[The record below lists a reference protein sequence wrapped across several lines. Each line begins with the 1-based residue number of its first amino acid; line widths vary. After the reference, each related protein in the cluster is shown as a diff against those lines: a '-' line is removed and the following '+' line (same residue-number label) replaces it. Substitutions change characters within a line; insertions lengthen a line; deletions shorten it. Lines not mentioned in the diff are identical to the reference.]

1 MNHTIMKKILLT
13 ISLGA
18 ICLSTIAQK
27 TLNLN
32 TMEMS
37 EGINKSLPTRDIE
50 YDSDGVTI
58 TYHFNNITI
67 NEDPLF
73 DDASIVKIDGF
84 WPSHSEGQP
93 AILTKWDTFVIPDGK
108 STVVLLDSTIV
119 EYPLELSPARPVLSD
134 YEYETHTKDNV
145 KPIVAYK
152 GFYPPSLIP
161 ATRKNMYRDK
171 TLLEVCVCP
180 IKYNYQNKKVRFYKE
195 LKYKVYYNNDYRETF
210 NDPINC
216 SSNTFLN
223 NIALNV
229 SSNSLLKSRALSSS
243 ASLLPNS
250 QYLII
255 TVPKYAEAANRLAE
269 WKRTLGFD
277 VHILNKSKW
286 TTTQIKDTIQN
297 AYNNIEYLLII
308 GSQSDVPAKY
318 SNLISSHV
326 TDLYY
331 GCLTT
336 GYTPSIF
343 RGRIPIR
350 TSEEANIVVN
360 KIINYEKNPCT
371 IPSMFNTGIHCAFFQ
386 NGSPSGYEDRRFT
399 LTSERIRDYML
410 QLGDTVHR
418 VYYTGPSTYPTN
430 WNNDSYA
437 HGEPI
442 PNELLR
448 SNFAWDGDST
458 DIINYINQKSFYIL
472 YRGHGGVQEWCDP
485 NFTVNNIGSLNNEDA
500 QPVVFSICCNTGTFN
515 DNNCLCEAFL
525 KKENGGCS
533 AIFGATEVGWSGHN
547 DVLAEGMFDAI
558 WPSSALWPSIPN
570 TNGINT
576 NAPTPTFRLGQI
588 LDQGLRRVDE
598 AYLGIGLERRTQC
611 TYELFH
617 CFGDPSMMIYTETPT
632 PFSNA
637 SIIRQ
642 NGTIYVNTGGTTATI
657 TYYNRRTGN
666 VESYSGTTHTHTDD
680 PEISVCISAHNKI
693 PYIDAGTLYIQNA
706 TLTNNTYYEAKTI
719 KVGKNV
725 TTTQT
730 SGDVN
735 FSNGCYKLIGDQIE
749 LHPGSTISW
758 GTTVE
763 IRNN

>member
-1 MNHTIMKKILLT
+1 ME
-13 ISLGA
+13 
-18 ICLSTIAQK
+18 LSK
-27 TLNLN
+27 
-32 TMEMS
+32 
-37 EGINKSLPTRDIE
+37 GINKSMPTRDIE
-50 YDSDGVTI
+50 YDSDGVTV
-58 TYHFNNITI
+58 TYHFNSIFI
-67 NEDPLF
+67 NEDPLY
-73 DDASIVKIDGF
+73 DGASIIKIDGF
-84 WPSHSEGQP
+84 WPDHNVGKPS
-93 AILTKWDTFVIPDGK
+93 ILTRWDTFVIPDGK
-108 STVVLLDSTIV
+108 SKLILLDSTIV

-134 YEYETHTKDNV
+134 YDYKTYTKENV
-145 KPIVAYK
+145 KPIIAYK
-152 GFYPPSLIP
+152 GFYPAALIP
-161 ATRKNMYRDK
+161 VTRKNMYRDK

-180 IKYNYQNKKVRFYKE
+180 IKYDYQNRKVRIYKE
-195 LKYKVYYNNDYRETF
+195 FKYKVYYNPDYKETT
-210 NDPINC
+210 NVPSDC
-216 SSNTFLN
+216 LRNTFLN

-229 SSNSLLKSRALSSS
+229 SSNSPMKSRDLLSS

-250 QYLII
+250 HYLII

-277 VHILNKSKW
+277 VHILSKSTW
-286 TTTQIKDTIQN
+286 TTTQIKDTIKN
-297 AYNNIEYLLII
+297 AYSDIEYLLII
-308 GSQSDVPAKY
+308 GGQSDVPAKS
-318 SNLISSHV
+318 SNLTSIHR

-350 TSEEANIVVN
+350 TSDEANIVIN

-371 IPSMFNTGIHCAFFQ
+371 VPSMYNTGIHCAYFQ
-386 NGSPSGYEDRRFT
+386 DDSLSGYEDRRFT

-410 QLGDTVHR
+410 QIGKTVHR
-418 VYYTGPSTYPTN
+418 VYYAPFNVDPTN
-430 WNNDSYA
+430 WNNGTYA
-437 HGEPI
+437 NGEPI

-448 SNFAWDGDST
+448 PNFTWDGDST
-458 DIINYINQKSFYIL
+458 DIINYINQKSFYML
-472 YRGHGGVQEWCDP
+472 YRGHGGIYEWIHP
-485 NFTVNNIGSLNNEDA
+485 QFTVNNINSLNNGHA
-500 QPVVFSICCNTGTFN
+500 QPVVFSICCKTGKFDEFN
-515 DNNCLCEAFL
+515 CFCETFL

-533 AIFGATEVGWSGHN
+533 AIFGATEDGWSGHD
-547 DVLAEGMFDAI
+547 DVLAEGIFDAI

-617 CFGDPSMMIYTETPT
+617 CFGDPSMMIYTDTPT

-637 SIIRQ
+637 SIVRQ
-642 NGTIYVNTGGTTATI
+642 NGSIYVNTGGTAATI
-657 TYYNRRTGN
+657 TYYNRRTGI
-666 VESYSGTTHTHTDD
+666 VESYSGTTHTHSDD

-719 KVGKNV
+719 KVGNNV

-730 SGDVN
+730 QGDVN
-735 FSNGCYKLIGDQIE
+735 FSQGSYKLIGDQIE
-749 LHPGSTISW
+749 LHPGTTISS
-758 GTTVE
+758 GTTIE
-763 IRNN
+763 IKNN

>member
-1 MNHTIMKKILLT
+1 MKKIMFI
-13 ISLGA
+13 ISFGA
-18 ICLSTIAQK
+18 ICLSTIAQR
-27 TLNLN
+27 TLDLN

-37 EGINKSLPTRDIE
+37 KGIIKSLPTRDIE

-58 TYHFNNITI
+58 TYYFNNITI

-73 DDASIVKIDGF
+73 DGASIVKIEGF
-84 WPSHSEGQP
+84 WPNHNIGEP

-108 STVVLLDSTIV
+108 SSVVLLDSTIV
-119 EYPLELSPARPVLSD
+119 EYPLELSPARPVLSNYD
-134 YEYETHTKDNV
+134 YETHTKDNV

-152 GFYPPSLIP
+152 GFYPASLIP

-180 IKYNYQNKKVRFYKE
+180 IKYDFQNRKVRFYKE
-195 LKYKVYYNNDYRETF
+195 LKYKVYYNNDYKETF
-210 NDPINC
+210 NNPINC

-229 SSNSLLKSRALSSS
+229 SSNLPLESKTLSSS

-277 VHILNKSKW
+277 VHILTKSKW

-297 AYNNIEYLLII
+297 AFNNIEYFLII
-308 GSQSDVPAKY
+308 GGQSDVPAKQ
-318 SNLISSHV
+318 SSLIYPHV

-343 RGRIPIR
+343 RGRIPVK
-350 TSEEANIVVN
+350 TSEEANIVIN

-371 IPSMFNTGIHCAFFQ
+371 TPSMYNTGINCAFFQ

-399 LTSERIRDYML
+399 LTSERIRDYLL

-418 VYYTGPSTYPTN
+418 VYYTASSVYPTN
-430 WNNDSYA
+430 WNDGTYA
-437 HGEPI
+437 NGEPI

-448 SNFAWDGDST
+448 SYFAWDGDST

-472 YRGHGGVQEWCDP
+472 YSGHGGVQEWCDP
-485 NFTVNNIGSLNNEDA
+485 NFTVNNIGSLNNGQA
-500 QPVVFSICCNTGTFN
+500 QPVVFSICCKTGTFN
-515 DNNCLCEAFL
+515 EYNCLCEAFL

-533 AIFGATEVGWSGHN
+533 AIYGATEKSKSGPN
-547 DVLAEGMFDAI
+547 DVLAEGIFDAI

-570 TNGINT
+570 INGINT
-576 NAPTPTFRLGQI
+576 SAPIPTYRLGQI

-598 AYLGIGLERRTQC
+598 AYLGTNKEYYSKY
-611 TYELFH
+611 TYELYH
-617 CFGDPSMMIYTETPT
+617 CFGDPGMMFYTETPT

-637 SIIRQ
+637 SILRQ
-642 NGTIYVNTGGTTATI
+642 NGMIYVNTGGNTATI

-680 PEISVCISAHNKI
+680 PEISVCISSHNKI

-706 TLTNNTYYEAKTI
+706 TLTDNAYFEAKTI

-730 SGDVN
+730 QGEVN
-735 FSNGCYKLIGDQIE
+735 FSQGSYKLNGDQIE
-749 LHPGSTISW
+749 IYPGTTISL

-763 IRNN
+763 IINN

>member
-1 MNHTIMKKILLT
+1 M
-13 ISLGA
+13 
-18 ICLSTIAQK
+18 
-27 TLNLN
+27 
-32 TMEMS
+32 
-37 EGINKSLPTRDIE
+37 PTRDIE
-50 YDSDGVTI
+50 YDSDGVPV
-58 TYHFNNITI
+58 TYHFNSIFI
-67 NEDPLF
+67 NEDPLY
-73 DDASIVKIDGF
+73 DGASIIKIDGF
-84 WPSHSEGQP
+84 WPDHNVGKPS
-93 AILTKWDTFVIPDGK
+93 ILTRWDTFVIPDGK
-108 STVVLLDSTIV
+108 SKLILLDSTIV

-134 YEYETHTKDNV
+134 YDYKTYTKENV

-152 GFYPPSLIP
+152 GFYPTALIP
-161 ATRKNMYRDK
+161 VTRKNMYRDK

-180 IKYNYQNKKVRFYKE
+180 IKYDYQNRKVRIYKE
-195 LKYKVYYNNDYRETF
+195 FKYKVYYNPDYKETT
-210 NDPINC
+210 NVPSDC
-216 SSNTFLN
+216 LRNTFLN

-229 SSNSLLKSRALSSS
+229 SSNSPMKSRDLLSS

-250 QYLII
+250 HYLII

-277 VHILNKSKW
+277 VHILSKSTW
-286 TTTQIKDTIQN
+286 TTTQIKDTIKN
-297 AYNNIEYLLII
+297 AYSDIEYLLII
-308 GSQSDVPAKY
+308 GGQSDVPAKS
-318 SNLISSHV
+318 SNLTSIHR

-350 TSEEANIVVN
+350 TSDEANIVIN

-371 IPSMFNTGIHCAFFQ
+371 VPSMYNTGIHCAYFQ
-386 NGSPSGYEDRRFT
+386 DDSQSGYEDRRFT

-410 QLGDTVHR
+410 QIGKTVHR
-418 VYYTGPSTYPTN
+418 VYYAPFNVDPTN
-430 WNNDSYA
+430 WNNGTYA
-437 HGEPI
+437 NGEPI

-448 SNFAWDGDST
+448 SYFTWDGDST
-458 DIINYINQKSFYIL
+458 DIINYINQKSFYML
-472 YRGHGGVQEWCDP
+472 YRGHGGIYEWIHP
-485 NFTVNNIGSLNNEDA
+485 QFTVNNINSLNNGHA
-500 QPVVFSICCNTGTFN
+500 QPVVFSICCKTGKFDEFN
-515 DNNCLCEAFL
+515 CFCETFL

-533 AIFGATEVGWSGHN
+533 AIFGATEDGWSGHD
-547 DVLAEGMFDAI
+547 DVLAEGIFDAI

-617 CFGDPSMMIYTETPT
+617 CFGDPSMMIYTDTPT

-637 SIIRQ
+637 SIVRQ
-642 NGTIYVNTGGTTATI
+642 NGSIYVNTGGTAATI
-657 TYYNRRTGN
+657 TYYNRRTGI
-666 VESYSGTTHTHTDD
+666 VESYSGTTHTHSDD

-719 KVGKNV
+719 KVGNNV

-730 SGDVN
+730 QGDVN
-735 FSNGCYKLIGDQIE
+735 FSQGSYKLIGDQIE
-749 LHPGSTISW
+749 LHPGTTISS
-758 GTTVE
+758 GTTIE
-763 IRNN
+763 IKNN

>member
-1 MNHTIMKKILLT
+1 MKKQLFI
-13 ISLGA
+13 ISFGA
-18 ICLSTIAQK
+18 ICLSTLAQR
-27 TLNLN
+27 TLDLN

-37 EGINKSLPTRDIE
+37 KGIIRSLPTRDIE

-67 NEDPLF
+67 NEDPLY
-73 DDASIVKIDGF
+73 DSASIIKIDGF
-84 WPSHSEGQP
+84 WPNHSIGKP
-93 AILTKWDTFVIPDGK
+93 SILTRWDTFVIPDGK
-108 STVVLLDSTIV
+108 STLVLLDSTIV
-119 EYPLELSPARPVLSD
+119 EFPLELSPARPVLSD
-134 YEYETHTKDNV
+134 YDYETHTKDNV

-152 GFYPPSLIP
+152 GFYPASLIP

-180 IKYNYQNKKVRFYKE
+180 IKYDYHNRKVRFYKE
-195 LKYKVYYNNDYRETF
+195 FKYKVYYNTDNEETSNNYDY
-210 NDPINC
+210 C
-216 SSNTFLN
+216 SRNTFLN

-229 SSNSLLKSRALSSS
+229 SHNSPLKSRAST
-243 ASLLPNS
+243 SLLPNS

-277 VHILNKSKW
+277 VHILSRSNW
-286 TTTQIKDTIQN
+286 TTNKIRDTIRN

-308 GSQSDVPAKY
+308 GGQSNVPAKH
-318 SNLISSHV
+318 SGLGGTPHV

-343 RGRIPIR
+343 RGRIPVK
-350 TSEEANIVVN
+350 TSDEANIVVN

-371 IPSMFNTGIHCAFFQ
+371 IPSMYNTGIHCAYFQ
-386 NGSPSGYEDRRFT
+386 NDSQSGYEDRRFT

-410 QLGDTVHR
+410 QIGKTVHR
-418 VYYTGPSTYPTN
+418 VYYAPSNVDPTN
-430 WNNDSYA
+430 WNYGTYA
-437 HGEPI
+437 NGEPI
-442 PNELLR
+442 PNELNR
-448 SNFAWDGDST
+448 PYYAWDGDST
-458 DIINYINQKSFYIL
+458 DIINYINQKSFYML
-472 YRGHGGVQEWCDP
+472 YRDHGDIQEWSHP
-485 NFTVNNIGSLNNEDA
+485 QFTVNNINSLNNGQS
-500 QPVVFSICCNTGTFN
+500 QPVVFSICCKTGAFN
-515 DNNCLCEAFL
+515 YYNCFCEAFL
-525 KKENGGCS
+525 KKSHGGCS
-533 AIFGATEVGWSGHN
+533 AIFGAAGTSWSGPN
-547 DVLAEGMFDAI
+547 DVLAEGIFDAI
-558 WPSSALWPSIPN
+558 WPSSALWPSIPY
-570 TNGINT
+570 TNEINT
-576 NAPTPTFRLGQI
+576 PAPTPTFRLGQI

-598 AYLGIGLERRTQC
+598 AYLGISEENDSQY

-617 CFGDPSMMIYTETPT
+617 CFGDPSMMFYTDTPT
-632 PFSNA
+632 PFYNA
-637 SIIRQ
+637 SIVRQ
-642 NGTIYVNTGGTTATI
+642 NGLINVDTGGTTATI

-693 PYIDAGTLYIQNA
+693 PYIDAGTLYIQNT
-706 TLTNNTYYEAKTI
+706 TLTDNAYFEAKII

-730 SGDVN
+730 QGDVN
-735 FSNGCYKLIGDQIE
+735 FSQGSYKLIGDQVE
-749 LHPGSTISW
+749 LHPGTTISL

-763 IRNN
+763 IINN

>member
-1 MNHTIMKKILLT
+1 MKRILLT
-13 ISLGA
+13 IPFWI
-18 ICLSTIAQK
+18 ICMLTIAQR

-32 TMEMS
+32 TMELS
-37 EGINKSLPTRDIE
+37 KGINKSMPTRDIE
-50 YDSDGVTI
+50 YDSDGVTV
-58 TYHFNNITI
+58 TYHFNSIFI
-67 NEDPLF
+67 NEDPLY
-73 DDASIVKIDGF
+73 DGASIIKIDGF
-84 WPSHSEGQP
+84 WPNHSVGKP
-93 AILTKWDTFVIPDGK
+93 SILTKWDTFVIPDGK

-134 YEYETHTKDNV
+134 YDYETHTRENV

-152 GFYPPSLIP
+152 GFYPTTLIP

-180 IKYNYQNKKVRFYKE
+180 IKYDYQNRKVRFYKE
-195 LKYKVYYNNDYRETF
+195 FKYKVYYNPDNKETS
-210 NDPINC
+210 NIPSDC
-216 SSNTFLN
+216 LRNTFLN

-229 SSNSLLKSRALSSS
+229 SSNSPMKSRELLSS
-243 ASLLPNS
+243 ATLLPNS
-250 QYLII
+250 RYLII

-277 VHILNKSKW
+277 VQILSKSKW
-286 TTTQIKDTIQN
+286 TTTQIKDTIKN
-297 AYNNIEYLLII
+297 AYSDVEYLLII
-308 GSQSDVPAKY
+308 GGQSDVPAKS
-318 SNLISSHV
+318 SNLTSIHR

-350 TSEEANIVVN
+350 SSDEANIVVN

-371 IPSMFNTGIHCAFFQ
+371 VPSMYNTGIHCVYFQ
-386 NGSPSGYEDRRFT
+386 DDSQSGYEERRYT

-410 QLGDTVHR
+410 QLGKNVHR
-418 VYYTGPSTYPTN
+418 VYYANSSVNPTN
-430 WNNDSYA
+430 WNNGTYA
-437 HGEPI
+437 NGEPI
-442 PNELLR
+442 PSELHR
-448 SNFAWDGDST
+448 PYFAWDGDST
-458 DIINYINQKSFYIL
+458 DIINYINQKSFYML
-472 YRGHGGVQEWCDP
+472 YRDHGGVQEWSHP
-485 NFTVNNIGSLNNEDA
+485 QFTVNNINSLNNGYA
-500 QPVVFSICCNTGTFN
+500 LPVVFSICCKTGKF
-515 DNNCLCEAFL
+515 DESNCFCETFL

-533 AIFGATEVGWSGHN
+533 AIFGATEDGWSGHN
-547 DVLAEGMFDAI
+547 DVLAEGIFDAI

-611 TYELFH
+611 TYELYH
-617 CFGDPSMMIYTETPT
+617 CFGDPSMMIYTDTPT

-637 SIIRQ
+637 SIVRQ
-642 NGTIYVNTGGTTATI
+642 NGSINVNTGGTTATI

-693 PYIDAGTLYIQNA
+693 PYIDAGTLYIQNT
-706 TLTNNTYYEAKTI
+706 TLTNNAYYEAKTI

-725 TTTQT
+725 TSTQT
-730 SGDVN
+730 QGDVN
-735 FSNGCYKLIGDQIE
+735 FSQGSYKLIGDQIE
-749 LHPGSTISW
+749 LHPGTTISS
-758 GTTVE
+758 GTTIE
-763 IRNN
+763 IKNNE

>member
-1 MNHTIMKKILLT
+1 ML
-13 ISLGA
+13 
-18 ICLSTIAQK
+18 TIAQR

-32 TMEMS
+32 TMELS
-37 EGINKSLPTRDIE
+37 KGINKSMPTRDIE
-50 YDSDGVTI
+50 YDSDGVTV
-58 TYHFNNITI
+58 TYHFNSIFI
-67 NEDPLF
+67 NEDPLY
-73 DDASIVKIDGF
+73 DGASIIKIDGF
-84 WPSHSEGQP
+84 WPDHNVGKPS
-93 AILTKWDTFVIPDGK
+93 ILTRWDTFVIPDGK
-108 STVVLLDSTIV
+108 SKLILLDSTIV

-134 YEYETHTKDNV
+134 YDYKTYTKENV
-145 KPIVAYK
+145 KPIIAYK
-152 GFYPPSLIP
+152 GFYPAALIP
-161 ATRKNMYRDK
+161 VTRKNMYRDK

-180 IKYNYQNKKVRFYKE
+180 IKYDYQNRKVRIYKE
-195 LKYKVYYNNDYRETF
+195 FKYKVYYNPDYKETT
-210 NDPINC
+210 NVPSDCLRN
-216 SSNTFLN
+216 SFLN

-229 SSNSLLKSRALSSS
+229 SSNSPMKSRDLLSS

-250 QYLII
+250 HYLII

-277 VHILNKSKW
+277 VHILSKSTW
-286 TTTQIKDTIQN
+286 TTTQIKDTIKN
-297 AYNNIEYLLII
+297 AYSDIEYLLII
-308 GSQSDVPAKY
+308 GGQSDVPAKS
-318 SNLISSHV
+318 SNLTSIHR

-350 TSEEANIVVN
+350 TSDEANIVIN

-371 IPSMFNTGIHCAFFQ
+371 VPSMYNTGIHCAYFQ
-386 NGSPSGYEDRRFT
+386 DDSQSGYEDRRFT

-410 QLGDTVHR
+410 QIGKTVHR
-418 VYYTGPSTYPTN
+418 VYYAPFNVDPTN
-430 WNNDSYA
+430 WNNGTYA
-437 HGEPI
+437 NGEPI

-448 SNFAWDGDST
+448 PNFTWDGDST
-458 DIINYINQKSFYIL
+458 DIINYINQKSFYML
-472 YRGHGGVQEWCDP
+472 YRGHGGIYEWIHP
-485 NFTVNNIGSLNNEDA
+485 QFTVNNINSLNNGQA
-500 QPVVFSICCNTGTFN
+500 QPVVFSICCKTGKFDEFN
-515 DNNCLCEAFL
+515 CFCETFL

-533 AIFGATEVGWSGHN
+533 AIFGATEDGWSGHD
-547 DVLAEGMFDAI
+547 DVLAEGIFDAI

-617 CFGDPSMMIYTETPT
+617 CFGDPSMMIYTDTPT

-637 SIIRQ
+637 SIVRQ
-642 NGTIYVNTGGTTATI
+642 NGSIYVNTGGTAATI
-657 TYYNRRTGN
+657 TYYNRRTGI
-666 VESYSGTTHTHTDD
+666 VESYSGTTHTHSDD

-719 KVGKNV
+719 KVGNNV

-730 SGDVN
+730 QGDVN
-735 FSNGCYKLIGDQIE
+735 FSQGSYKLIGDQIE
-749 LHPGSTISW
+749 LHPGTTISS
-758 GTTVE
+758 GTTIE
-763 IRNN
+763 IKNN

>member
-1 MNHTIMKKILLT
+1 MNKILLT
-13 ISLGA
+13 IAFGA
-18 ICLSTIAQK
+18 ICMSTLAQR

-32 TMEMS
+32 TKEMS
-37 EGINKSLPTRDIE
+37 TGIIKSMPTRDIE
-50 YDSDGVTI
+50 YDSDGVTV

-73 DDASIVKIDGF
+73 DGASIIKIDGF
-84 WPSHSEGQP
+84 WPNHNIGEP
-93 AILTKWDTFVIPDGK
+93 AFLTKWDTFVIPDGK
-108 STVVLLDSTIV
+108 SSLVLLDSTAV
-119 EYPLELSPARPVLSD
+119 ELPLELSPARPVLSD
-134 YEYETHTKDNV
+134 YDYETHTKDNV

-152 GFYPPSLIP
+152 GFYPAALIP
-161 ATRKNMYRDK
+161 VTRKNMYRDK

-180 IKYNYQNKKVRFYKE
+180 IKYDYQNRKVRFYKE
-195 LKYKVYYNNDYRETF
+195 LKYKVYYNPDNKETSNIPNDCLR
-210 NDPINC
+210 
-216 SSNTFLN
+216 NTFLN

-229 SSNSLLKSRALSSS
+229 SSNSPLKSRDLLSS
-243 ASLLPNS
+243 ATLLPNS
-250 QYLII
+250 KYLII

-277 VHILNKSKW
+277 VHILTKSKW
-286 TTTQIKDTIQN
+286 ITTQIKDTIKN
-297 AYNNIEYLLII
+297 AYSDVEYLLII
-308 GSQSDVPAKY
+308 GGQSDVPAKS
-318 SNLISSHV
+318 SNLTSIHR

-336 GYTPSIF
+336 SYTPSIF

-350 TSEEANIVVN
+350 TSDEANIVIN

-371 IPSMFNTGIHCAFFQ
+371 IPSMYNTGIHCAYFQ
-386 NGSPSGYEDRRFT
+386 DDSLSGYEDRRFT

-410 QLGDTVHR
+410 QIGKTVHR
-418 VYYTGPSTYPTN
+418 VYYAPFNADPTN
-430 WNNDSYA
+430 WNNGTYA
-437 HGEPI
+437 NAEPI
-442 PNELLR
+442 PNELHKPY
-448 SNFAWDGDST
+448 FAWDGDST
-458 DIINYINQKSFYIL
+458 DIINYINQKSFYVL
-472 YRGHGGVQEWCDP
+472 YRGHGVVQEWCDP
-485 NFTVNNIGSLNNEDA
+485 HFSVNNISSLNNGQA
-500 QPVVFSICCNTGTFN
+500 LPVVFSICCSTGNFEYP
-515 DNNCLCEAFL
+515 NCFCETFL

-533 AIFGATEVGWSGHN
+533 AIFGATEVGWSGYN
-547 DVLAEGMFDAI
+547 DVLAEGIFDAI

-570 TNGINT
+570 TNGINS

-617 CFGDPSMMIYTETPT
+617 CFGDPSMMIHTDTPT

-637 SIIRQ
+637 SIVRQ
-642 NGTIYVNTGGTTATI
+642 NGSINVNTGGTVATI
-657 TYYNRRTGN
+657 SYYNRRTGS

-719 KVGKNV
+719 KVGNNV

-730 SGDVN
+730 QGDVN
-735 FSNGCYKLIGDQIE
+735 FSQGSYKLIGDQIE
-749 LHPGSTISW
+749 LHPGTTISL
-758 GTTVE
+758 GTSLE
-763 IRNN
+763 IYNY